1 LQTWG
6 TAVAA
11 ELRPNSCECSLEIL
25 NRPGALWEYRVGG
38 RQDTALQV
46 QPPLFQIG
54 GRNVPGLVKRF
65 TAMPATT
72 LQNGVVEQ
80 AFEGTL
86 LNDAALKLVVRFRS
100 TPRSPVVRFRYEL
113 KSDGP
118 ARRLTKASGA
128 DALTY
133 LTVSAAQLTDVKEV
147 RLSDYDQRM
156 HATTLAEAPVPARL
170 FENAKGVMGP
180 ILVMGGQGS
189 TFLLAYEHGSQYPER
204 FLEYQFN
211 PDRLVSLNAVKG
223 NYLHNQVVSAGAP
236 YESLWLQVAGVNGS
250 EDMLAPRYRDFVLRY
265 QSTNV
270 ESRKPY
276 IFYNTWGRQ
285 ERVKW
290 GGGKYLDSMN
300 LETTLAEIDVAH
312 KMGVEV
318 FVIDTGWYEKT
329 GDWEVSKQRFPDGLK
344 QVKARLDRYGMK
356 LGLWFNPTAAAL
368 SSRMLARNSKHLMS
382 IGGRPHTPQ
391 PIWETEESPLLSLV
405 SPYWRDF
412 ADELIRLN
420 RELGVTYFK
429 WDAVDQHG
437 SDAAGHYHGTA
448 ENSARER
455 ADSYAFQLPIYLS
468 KIADRLTSAAP
479 EAIVDFDITEPGRA
493 VGLQF
498 LSSGKYFLINNG
510 PYFHNFDLA
519 APWQSPLANGNS
531 NIFVNPGPAR
541 TWFTRA
547 ALTYDKWIPSV
558 LFLTHFQT
566 DPPRSSQILN
576 LASLILG
583 QNGIWGEILKT
594 PGADVQYVGEVIGK
608 YKQVRADITAASPVS
623 QGAPGSALEVHE
635 KIGASSTKGAVVLF
649 ANTAGH
655 YSYVTQNDVHRKAW
669 HTGGPVALRRDERG
683 RAVIDVNFSEPG
695 ARIFFFG
702 AE

>member
-1 LQTWG
+1 
-6 TAVAA
+6 
-11 ELRPNSCECSLEIL
+11 
-25 NRPGALWEYRVGG
+25 
-38 RQDTALQV
+38 
-46 QPPLFQIG
+46 
-54 GRNVPGLVKRF
+54 
-65 TAMPATT
+65 
-72 LQNGVVEQ
+72 
-80 AFEGTL
+80 
-86 LNDAALKLVVRFRS
+86 
-100 TPRSPVVRFRYEL
+100 
-113 KSDGP
+113 
-118 ARRLTKASGA
+118 
-128 DALTY
+128 
-133 LTVSAAQLTDVKEV
+133 
-147 RLSDYDQRM
+147 
-156 HATTLAEAPVPARL
+156 
-170 FENAKGVMGP
+170 
-180 ILVMGGQGS
+180 
-189 TFLLAYEHGSQYPER
+189 
-204 FLEYQFN
+204 
-211 PDRLVSLNAVKG
+211 
-223 NYLHNQVVSAGAP
+223 
-236 YESLWLQVAGVNGS
+236 VNGG
-250 EDMLAPRYRDFVLRY
+250 EDALAPRYRDFVLRFL
-265 QSTNV
+265 STNT

-290 GGGKYLDSMN
+290 AGGKYLDSMN

-329 GDWEVSKQRFPDGLK
+329 GDWQVSKQRFPDGLK

-356 LGLWFNPTAAAL
+356 LGLWFNPTAAAR
-368 SSRMLARNSKHLMS
+368 SSRMLARNSKNLMS
-382 IGGRPHTPQ
+382 IGGSPHTPQ
-391 PIWETEESPLLSLV
+391 SIWETEESPLLSLV

-437 SDAAGHYHGTA
+437 SDAPGHYHGSA

-468 KIADRLTSAAP
+468 KIADRLTSEAP
-479 EAIVDFDITEPGRA
+479 DAIVDFDVTEPGRA

-594 PGADVQYVGEVIGK
+594 PDADVQYVGEVIGK

-623 QGAPGSALEVHE
+623 EGNPGSALEVHE
-635 KIGASSTKGAVVLF
+635 KIDARSTKGAVVLF

-655 YSYVTQNDVHRKAW
+655 YSYVTKNDVHPKAW
-669 HTGGPVALRRDERG
+669 HTGGPVSLRRDGQG
-683 RAVIDVNFSEPG
+683 RAVIDVHFSEPG
-695 ARIFFFG
+695 ARILFFG
-702 AE
+702 AS